1 MNAYKVMIASLLF
14 FGLFTGAS
22 NFQQNFYEGQGVE
35 NNQTLPIDKEYQE
48 LQNNIDSLRSSV
60 NAVQSPESSILD
72 SAVAGLY
79 LVPNFLTL
87 ILSPITILNAAID
100 TIAAQYIF
108 VPAFMATL
116 VKTVIIAGVSWSAFR
131 LLIGLRG

>member
-1 MNAYKVMIASLLF
+1 MNAYKVMIASLVF

-22 NFQQNFYEGQGVE
+22 NFQQDFYEEQGVE
-35 NNQTLPIDKEYQE
+35 NNETLPIEKEYQE
-48 LQNNIDSLRSSV
+48 LQGNVDELRSNV
-60 NAVQSPESSILD
+60 NAVQSPDEGLLD

-79 LVPNFLTL
+79 LVPNFLGL

-100 TIAAQYIF
+100 SIAYQYIF
-108 VPAFMATL
+108 VPMFLATL

>member
-1 MNAYKVMIASLLF
+1 M
-14 FGLFTGAS
+14 
-22 NFQQNFYEGQGVE
+22 
-35 NNQTLPIDKEYQE
+35 
-48 LQNNIDSLRSSV
+48 
-60 NAVQSPESSILD
+60 NAVQSPDSSILD

-79 LVPNFLTL
+79 LVPNFLGL

-100 TIAAQYIF
+100 SIAAQYIF
-108 VPAFMATL
+108 VPVFLATL

>member
-1 MNAYKVMIASLLF
+1 MNSYKVMIASLVF

-22 NFQQNFYEGQGVE
+22 NFQQNFYSEQGVQ
-35 NNQTLPIDKEYQE
+35 NNETLPIDREYQD
-48 LQNNIDSLRSSV
+48 LQNNIDELRSNV

-79 LVPNFLTL
+79 LVPNFLGL

-100 TIAAQYIF
+100 SIAAQYIF
-108 VPAFMATL
+108 VPMFMATL
-116 VKTVIIAGVSWSAFR
+116 VKTIIIAGVSWSAFR